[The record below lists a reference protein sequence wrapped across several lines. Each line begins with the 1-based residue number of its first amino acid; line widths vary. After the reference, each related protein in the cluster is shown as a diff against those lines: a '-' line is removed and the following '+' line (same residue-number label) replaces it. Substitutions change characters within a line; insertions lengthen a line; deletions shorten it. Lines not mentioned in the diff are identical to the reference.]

1 MTAPTLAVIQ
11 VTVLEH
17 LADTWDQ
24 FAEYNDALAEA
35 HEREGRDG
43 SASKAYGVSVGYRDA
58 AKQLRAL
65 MPATTG
71 EKS

>member
-1 MTAPTLAVIQ
+1 MTTPTLAVFQ
-11 VTVLEH
+11 VTTLEA

-58 AKQLRAL
+58 AKALRNILA
-65 MPATTG
+65 AGDT
-71 EKS
+71 K

>member
-1 MTAPTLAVIQ
+1 MTAPTPAAIQ
-11 VTVLEH
+11 VAVLEA

-24 FAEYNDALAEA
+24 FAKYNDALAET

-58 AKQLRAL
+58 AKALRNVLA
-65 MPATTG
+65 AEVT
-71 EKS
+71 K